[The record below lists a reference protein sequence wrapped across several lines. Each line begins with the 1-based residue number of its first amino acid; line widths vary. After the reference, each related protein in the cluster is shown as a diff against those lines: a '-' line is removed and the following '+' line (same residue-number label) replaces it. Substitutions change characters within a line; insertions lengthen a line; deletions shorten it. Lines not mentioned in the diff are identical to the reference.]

1 MAKRCRNRSDGRGP
15 DAKYTALVSRRL
27 GDSMTMTL
35 ADLLGY
41 LAAVLVLATFSMR
54 TKLPLRISGIASNC
68 VFIAYGY
75 VATAYPILILHII
88 LLPLN
93 SVRLYQMQQ
102 LIKRV
107 REASRGDLSMDWL
120 KPYMTA
126 RQFGTG
132 EVVFRKGDVAERMYY
147 TVTGRYRLV
156 EIDAN
161 IEPGQIIGEIG
172 FIAPDKKRTLTF
184 ACVEDGQLLT
194 ISYSQLGQLYFQN
207 PRFGLYFLQLI
218 AERLFKDIG
227 RLEAVQTPLRR
238 SHE

>member
-1 MAKRCRNRSDGRGP
+1 
-15 DAKYTALVSRRL
+15 
-27 GDSMTMTL
+27 MTL

-54 TKLPLRISGIASNC
+54 TMLPLRISGIASNC

-93 SVRLYQMQQ
+93 SLRLYQMQQ

-126 RQFGTG
+126 RQFSAG
-132 EVVFRKGDVAERMYY
+132 EIVFRKGDVAEKMYY

-161 IEPGQIIGEIG
+161 IEPGQIIGEIA
-172 FIAPDKKRTLTF
+172 FIAPDKRRTLTF
-184 ACVEDGQLLT
+184 ACAEGGQLLT

-218 AERLFKDIG
+218 ADRLFKDIG

-238 SHE
+238 SPE

>member
-1 MAKRCRNRSDGRGP
+1 
-15 DAKYTALVSRRL
+15 
-27 GDSMTMTL
+27 MTMTL

-54 TKLPLRISGIASNC
+54 TMLPLRITGIASNC
-68 VFIAYGY
+68 VFITYGY
-75 VATAYPILILHII
+75 VAAAYPILILHVI

-93 SVRLYQMQQ
+93 SLRLYQMQQ

-120 KPYMTA
+120 KPYMIA
-126 RQFGTG
+126 RKFSTG
-132 EVVFRKGDVAERMYY
+132 EVIFRKGDVAEKMYY

-156 EIDAN
+156 EIDVY
-161 IEPGQIIGEIG
+161 IESGQLIGEIG
-172 FIAPDKKRTLTF
+172 FIAPDKRRTLTF

-218 AERLFKDIG
+218 GERLFKDIG
-227 RLEAVQTPLRR
+227 RLEAVQTPIRR